1 MILVSCPIISYGGS
15 TGLAPIHVS
24 TIKLLIRVHR
34 VALVIGLIFFTF
46 FFLLV
51 IIGRMKT
58 TKDPTNATTPP
69 NFDGMERRMA

>member
-1 MILVSCPIISYGGS
+1 
-15 TGLAPIHVS
+15 
-24 TIKLLIRVHR
+24 
-34 VALVIGLIFFTF
+34 
-46 FFLLV
+46 LV

>member
-24 TIKLLIRVHR
+24 TIKLLIRVHK
-34 VALVIGLIFFTF
+34 VV
-46 FFLLV
+46 LV
-51 IIGRMKT
+51 IIGRVNT

-69 NFDGMERRMA
+69 NFDGMERRMAYANKKYHSG